1 LVAVIDPVGHA
12 GQDSGAQGGRAAMA
26 WQSAPGV
33 TWRKSSWSA
42 YNGSCVEVA
51 ELGAEQ
57 IGVRD
62 SKAGLDSPVLVF
74 GHAEWASFLRGL
86 KR

>member
-1 LVAVIDPVGHA
+1 LSYVRIDLPGPYQGLRGEVAVAED
-12 GQDSGAQGGRAAMA
+12 RAE
-26 WQSAPGV
+26 S
-33 TWRKSSWSA
+33 WRKSSYSN

-51 ELGAEQ
+51 DLAPGR

-62 SKAGLDSPVLVF
+62 TKAGPGSPVLVF
-74 GHAEWASFLRGL
+74 SQAEWSKFLGTL

>member
-1 LVAVIDPVGHA
+1 MAEDSTKSVRGFPVTG
-12 GQDSGAQGGRAAMA
+12 
-26 WQSAPGV
+26 
-33 TWRKSSWSA
+33 TWRKSSYSN

-51 ELGAEQ
+51 DLGSRR

-62 SKAGLDSPVLVF
+62 TKAGPGSPVLVF
-74 GHAEWASFLRGL
+74 GQADWAAFLGTL

>member
-1 LVAVIDPVGHA
+1 MAEHRVKSVPDCPVTGI
-12 GQDSGAQGGRAAMA
+12 
-26 WQSAPGV
+26 
-33 TWRKSSWSA
+33 WRKSSYSN

-51 ELGAEQ
+51 DLDPGR

-62 SKAGLDSPVLVF
+62 TKAGPGGPILVF
-74 GHAEWASFLRGL
+74 GQADWAAFLGTL

>member
-1 LVAVIDPVGHA
+1 MAEDRAKSVPGSSVAE
-12 GQDSGAQGGRAAMA
+12 
-26 WQSAPGV
+26 
-33 TWRKSSWSA
+33 TWRKSSYSN

-51 ELGAEQ
+51 DLGPGR

-62 SKAGLDSPVLVF
+62 SKVGPGSPVLVF
-74 GHAEWASFLRGL
+74 GQADWAAFLRTL